1 MNTGH
6 WRVVVG
12 LLITAAVAAL
22 AACGGDSTADSANKE
37 AAPVSTATTAPV
49 TGSQGTASPAAG
61 DLQIVFSVTDLSVG
75 PNRIAFGLID
85 SVSGP
90 LRNAAVQVSTFF
102 LTEAGQEGPLE
113 TVPAVFRPWPV
124 GPGGVYTA
132 RVSFDRPGTWG
143 LGAIILNADGSVR
156 ESSGRIEVPGESLA
170 PAVGSPAPRSV
181 TKTALDVDKLEELTT
196 DPDPDPD
203 LYAMT
208 IVEALD
214 AGRPLV
220 VSFATPAYC
229 TSATCGP
236 QVDVVKELKDRYGD
250 RVNFIHVEVYD
261 NPLEIEGDLRR
272 GRLAEAITEW
282 SLPSEPWTFIM
293 DGDGLV
299 SARFEGFTTRDELEE
314 ALSSLLP

>member
-1 MNTGH
+1 
-6 WRVVVG
+6 VVVG

-22 AACGGDSTADSANKE
+22 AACGGDSTADSANKG

-49 TGSQGTASPAAG
+49 TGSQATSPPAAG

-102 LTEAGQEGPLE
+102 LTETGQEGPLE

-124 GPGGVYTA
+124 GAGGVYTA

-170 PAVGSPAPRSV
+170 PSVGSPAPRSV

-196 DPDPDPD
+196 DPDPDPG

-208 IVEALD
+208 IAEALD

-282 SLPSEPWTFIM
+282 SLPSEPWTFII